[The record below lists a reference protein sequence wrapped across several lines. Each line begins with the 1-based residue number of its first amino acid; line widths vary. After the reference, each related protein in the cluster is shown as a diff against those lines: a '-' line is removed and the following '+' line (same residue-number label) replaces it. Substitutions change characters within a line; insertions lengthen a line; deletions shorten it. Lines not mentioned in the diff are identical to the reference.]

1 MLCFIPIEQC
11 NVHEHV
17 AYVTVCH
24 LNIFAIGTPFVFVL
38 INLIGIPIYFNGDYI
53 GNFLS
58 CSWVVII
65 NFWHLDSKLS
75 TGIFWKLCRLNF
87 NFQQN
92 FIIIFTQM
100 ITLISKLEGVDKNK
114 HLPAKTC
121 HVWGRLK
128 MKFM

>member
-1 MLCFIPIEQC
+1 MIKFICFALIIPIDEC
-11 NVHEHV
+11 KSHIHV

-53 GNFLS
+53 SNFLS

-75 TGIFWKLCRLNF
+75 TGNF
-87 NFQQN
+87 
-92 FIIIFTQM
+92 
-100 ITLISKLEGVDKNK
+100 
-114 HLPAKTC
+114 
-121 HVWGRLK
+121 LK
-128 MKFM
+128 IVQV